1 LVKHGQYF
9 TVYSNLAAVYVKAG
23 QKVTTKQAL
32 GKVADDQDSG
42 EAVLHFE
49 LWKDTYNQDPTYW
62 ILRK

>member
-1 LVKHGQYF
+1 
-9 TVYSNLAAVYVKAG
+9 
-23 QKVTTKQAL
+23 
-32 GKVADDQDSG
+32 VADDQDSG

>member
-1 LVKHGQYF
+1 
-9 TVYSNLAAVYVKAG
+9 VYSNLAAVYVKAG

-32 GKVADDQDSG
+32 GKVADDPDSG

-49 LWKDTYNQDPTYW
+49 LWKDTYNQDPSYW